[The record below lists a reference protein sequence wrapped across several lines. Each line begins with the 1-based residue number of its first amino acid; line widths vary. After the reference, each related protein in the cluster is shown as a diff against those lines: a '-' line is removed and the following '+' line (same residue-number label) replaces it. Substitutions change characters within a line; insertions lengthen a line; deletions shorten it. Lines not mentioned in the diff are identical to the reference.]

1 VRIATVV
8 FLAAL
13 AGCGGFGHVNQG
25 QVVDYR
31 RDQGLITLVADSN
44 YQDPAHPRFDVLPAV
59 TIRTP
64 EDPRA
69 MGPEPEPGKLLD
81 LDTAHRRAVIFDPAT
96 HGLRTVPYTLVSEQ
110 HGVSPTD
117 ARVHHVRFPLRDPS
131 KGTITVYWART
142 RMLVEFS
149 VPEEFRNLPD
159 DTWRVGDE
167 IRYYYKNAW
176 RALRLMNVTKTDM
189 SKAGK

>member
-1 VRIATVV
+1 MRIAIVF

-25 QVVDYR
+25 QVVEYR

-44 YQDPAHPRFDVLPAV
+44 YRDPSHPRFDVLPAV

-81 LDTAHRRAVIFDPAT
+81 LDTSNRRAVVFDPAT
-96 HGLRTVPYTLVSEQ
+96 HGLRTVPYRLVSEQ
-110 HGVSPTD
+110 QGVSPTD
-117 ARVHHVRFPLRDPS
+117 SRVRNVKFPLRDPS

-159 DTWRVGDE
+159 DTWKVGDE
-167 IRYYYKNAW
+167 VRYYYKNAW